1 MRFTVLEL
9 QTHFSQNILF
19 ICCNIFSEII
29 SYLFDLKHF
38 SLAFNNALSFLL
50 PVFKMG
56 LTILVA
62 LPVSIFRAK
71 LWKIVVKYGIVM
83 FFNFWVFLKMSIVEV
98 ATLSRL
104 VLIKSTRFLQRQ
116 YLSIRTMFLIKHFL
130 STQSLL

>member
-1 MRFTVLEL
+1 MRFAVLEL
-9 QTHFSQNILF
+9 QVHFSQNILF

>member
-1 MRFTVLEL
+1 MRFAVLEL
-9 QTHFSQNILF
+9 QIHFSQNILF

-29 SYLFDLKHF
+29 SYPFDLKHF

-56 LTILVA
+56 LIILVA

-98 ATLSRL
+98 AT
-104 VLIKSTRFLQRQ
+104 F
-116 YLSIRTMFLIKHFL
+116 YLAWY
-130 STQSLL
+130 